1 MKVSYNWLTDYLDI
15 PIDLQ
20 STCSALTST
29 GLEVE
34 GVVELFSAFDHLV
47 IGKVVDCYKH
57 PNADKLR
64 ITKVDVGDSVQQI
77 ICGAD
82 NIRKNLFVAV
92 VLPGYSITNFSGD
105 SFKIKKTK
113 IRGEVSEGMICSESE
128 IGISSDHNGI
138 MEISGNPRPG
148 TLVGDWLK
156 LTKDYIIEIGLT
168 PNRTDAFSHI
178 GVCKDL
184 YAYLLHRGY
193 NVQLTLPSVGSF
205 NSSSK
210 LTLPI
215 KVKNHDSCPKYMG
228 ICIENITVKDS
239 PLWLKNKLMSIGLKP
254 INNVVD
260 ITNFILHETGNPL
273 HAFDYDQ
280 ISGKQIIVRNAENG
294 EEFETL
300 DSKLIKLSNSDL
312 VICDVDKPLCL
323 AGVMGGKKSGV
334 SFNTKNLFLESA
346 FFNPA
351 SIRKTSKKH
360 SISTDSSYRF
370 ERGVD
375 VNNCSNALQRATLLI
390 KELCGGQI
398 GQDFEFSST
407 DIQCKKINFS
417 YSFCDKVL
425 GFKIERSV
433 IKNILTSLD
442 FNILN
447 STESYLEISVPSSRF
462 DVYREID
469 VVEEVLRIYG
479 YDELPAS
486 DYVKFKP
493 LIDDSNTKY
502 NLTMSISKF
511 LSSNGFFE
519 IKNNSLSKES
529 GLNLFSKSSKKN
541 TINLFNPLSQDLSTM
556 RTNMFFGGLETI
568 KYNLNRQVQ
577 SLKLFEFGKTYSL
590 IDGQYLEKEKLTL
603 LSCGV
608 FQGDG
613 WSKKS
618 EPVSFFLI
626 KGIVAKLLDKFL
638 DFELNLEVK
647 QSNTDYSKK
656 CLIYSVQN
664 QQMIEIGEFSRHVL
678 GKMGI
683 KCPVYYVDIDFHLL
697 NQYAIKKHVQYR
709 RVSKYPSVTRD
720 LSLLVDKSVKYL
732 DLENSVKKLSSKLLK
747 DIILFDVYEGD
758 KIKKNKKSL
767 AISFVFRNNE
777 STLKDS
783 EVDKEILNIYNYLVS
798 QFNVSLREGE
808 LTVV

>member
-57 PNADKLR
+57 PNADKLH

-77 ICGAD
+77 VCGAD

-92 VLPGYSITNFSGD
+92 VLPGHSVTNSSGD

-128 IGISSDHNGI
+128 IGVSSDHNGI
-138 MEISGNPRPG
+138 MEISGNPQPG
-148 TLVGDWLK
+148 TLVGDWIK

-184 YAYLLHRGY
+184 YAYLLHRGHA
-193 NVQLTLPSVGSF
+193 VQLTLPSFSSF
-205 NSSSK
+205 KSSSELK
-210 LTLPI
+210 LPI
-215 KVKNHDSCPKYMG
+215 KVKNHDSCLKYMG
-228 ICIENITVKDS
+228 VCIENITVKDS
-239 PLWLKNKLMSIGLKP
+239 PFWLKNKLMSIGLKP

-260 ITNFILHETGNPL
+260 ITNFVLHETGNPL

-280 ISGKQIIVRNAENG
+280 ISGKQIIVRNAQNG
-294 EEFETL
+294 EEFQTL
-300 DSKLIKLSNSDL
+300 DSKLIKLSDADL
-312 VICDVDKPLCL
+312 VICDTDKPLCL
-323 AGVMGGKKSGV
+323 AGVMGGIKSGV
-334 SFNTKNLFLESA
+334 SSNTKNLFLESA

-351 SIRKTSKKH
+351 AIRKTSKKH
-360 SISTDSSYRF
+360 GISTDSSYRF

-375 VNNCSNALQRATLLI
+375 INNCSNALQRAALLI

-398 GQDFEFSST
+398 GQNSEFSST
-407 DIQCKKINFS
+407 DTTYKKINFS
-417 YSFCDKVL
+417 FAFCDKVL
-425 GFKIERSV
+425 GFQIDRNI
-433 IKNILTSLD
+433 IKNILASLD
-442 FNILN
+442 FSILN
-447 STESYLEISVPSSRF
+447 STESHLEISIPSARF

-486 DYVKFKP
+486 EYVKFQP
-493 LIDDSNTKY
+493 LLDDSNTKY

-529 GLNLFSKSSKKN
+529 GLNLFSKSSKKS
-541 TINLFNPLSQDLSTM
+541 TINLFNPLSQDLSAM
-556 RTNMFFGGLETI
+556 RTNMFFGGLATI
-568 KYNLNRQVQ
+568 KYNLNRQVHN
-577 SLKLFEFGKTYSL
+577 LKLFEFGKTYY
-590 IDGQYLEKEKLTL
+590 IEDGQYIEKEKITL
-603 LSCGV
+603 LVCGI
-608 FQGDG
+608 FKGDG
-613 WSKKS
+613 WAQKS
-618 EPVSFFLI
+618 EQVNFFLI
-626 KGIVAKLLDKFL
+626 KGVVAKLLDNFL
-638 DFELNLEVK
+638 DLELNLEVK
-647 QSNTDYSKK
+647 QSKSDHSKN
-656 CLIYSVQN
+656 CLIYSVKN
-664 QQMIEIGEFSRHVL
+664 QKMIEVGEFSNHVL
-678 GKMGI
+678 NEMGI
-683 KCPVYYVDIDFHLL
+683 KCPVYYVDIDFHVF
-697 NQYAIKKHVQYR
+697 NQYSLKKHVKYR

-732 DLENSVKKLSSKLLK
+732 DIKNSVKKVSSKLLK
-747 DIILFDVYEGD
+747 DMILFDVYEGD
-758 KIKKNKKSL
+758 KIKQTEKSL
-767 AISFVFRNNE
+767 AISFIFRNNE

-783 EVDKEILNIYNYLVS
+783 EVDKEILSIYNYLVS
-798 QFNVSLREGE
+798 QFNLSLREGE